1 MHRVTLDSSCTEI
14 DINDSPP
21 KWMIIDK
28 DNGIYDL
35 LRVKRTLKDEW
46 TIGGEKNERVCVCV
60 YHIYSSEIWAWANL
74 ASRLRSA
81 SSLLKSSARFSW
93 ISRWTLSS
101 ISRSCVCVIMIRFAF
116 LAWVMISELPFLLP
130 FGAVLPSNAHFD
142 WPYHQHW
149 AKHP

>member
-46 TIGGEKNERVCVCV
+46 TIGEKNERVCVS
-60 YHIYSSEIWAWANL
+60 HLLFGNL
-74 ASRLRSA
+74 
-81 SSLLKSSARFSW
+81 SLGQSCFKTTKCFFLAQKLG
-93 ISRWTLSS
+93 TLFLNLTLNLELNLPKL
-101 ISRSCVCVIMIRFAF
+101 CVIMIRFAS
-116 LAWVMISELPFLLP
+116 LARVMISELPFLLP

-149 AKHP
+149 AKHPL